1 MQSWQLFLLM
11 TASVLAGCAHA
22 QTPGTLIGT
31 WNLASIVTEDEQGG
45 IDYPFKKGAVGQLI
59 YNADGTMSVIVV
71 QPERPAFGSGDMRG
85 GTDAE
90 VRAAFEGYLGYF
102 GTYTVDEKQGFVAHH
117 IKGSCMP
124 NWEGNNQIRYYK
136 LEDKK
141 LTLTS
146 PFLNLAG
153 KRCRFIVYWQRH

>member
-1 MQSWQLFLLM
+1 MQSWQLFLFV
-11 TASVLAGCAHA
+11 TASVLAGCALA

-31 WNLASIVTEDEQGG
+31 WNLTSIVTIDEQGG
-45 IDYPFKKGAVGQLI
+45 IDYPFKKDAIGQLI
-59 YNADGTMSVIVV
+59 YNADGFMSVIVS
-71 QPERPAFGSGDMRG
+71 QPQRPALASGDMRS

-102 GTYTVDEKQGFVAHH
+102 GTYTVDEQQGFIAHH

-124 NWEGNNQIRYYK
+124 NWEGNDQIRYYK
-136 LEDKK
+136 LEGHQ

-153 KRCRFIVYWQRH
+153 KRCKFIVCWQRH